1 MVSVAPGFS
10 SRLWRRP
17 DTQIGLCQTGQFQR
31 DQREKQPTRNIPMAL
46 AGDGLVVNQQ
56 CSGDVGKAVQAL
68 PVFSTELAN
77 GPLITRQR
85 QDDEDRKAGEAEPDK
100 WLRKTLQEAVPV
112 AFVQGVGGKM
122 QEPVDAGG
130 APDNAAMSIERV
142 DEP

>member
-10 SRLWRRP
+10 SRLWRRL

-31 DQREKQPTRNIPMAL
+31 DQREKQPACDIPVAL

-56 CSGDVGKAVQAL
+56 CGGDVGKAVQAL
-68 PVFSTELAN
+68 PVFSAELAN

-85 QDDEDRKAGEAEPDK
+85 KDDEDRKAGEAEPDE

-112 AFVQGVGGKM
+112 AFVEDVEGKCNRPYM
-122 QEPVDAGG
+122 QAVTPI
-130 APDNAAMSIERV
+130 MRR
-142 DEP
+142 